1 MNDSRLVEVYA
12 ARNGIEAHF
21 LRGLL
26 EEEGIAVR
34 VVGEGLTFAMGDLPL
49 GLPTAPRLWVLE
61 DNSARARE
69 LILEWE
75 QSRAASADEPDDPD
89 EAAE

>member
-34 VVGEGLTFAMGDLPL
+34 VVGEGLAFAIGDLPM
-49 GLPTAPRLWVLE
+49 GLPTAPRLWVFE
-61 DNSARARE
+61 DDSARARE

-75 QSRAASADEPDDPD
+75 QSRHTSADEPDD
-89 EAAE
+89 ESE